1 METLTIKGVTIR
13 LQGLTDKATNYL
25 KHKQRRVERREAIR
39 YHPFHMLQRAIFPR
53 DYQNAPIESLIVGK
67 TLVVG
72 CNGGLETL
80 GMGAVGIDIDKDW
93 LRIADELGK
102 HAERPPAGFLAAS
115 GADLPFRDGTFDTVL
130 SDNVIEHLPP
140 PIIPRHF
147 RETHRVLRPGGR
159 YIFSTPNRIFEDPP
173 KGDHVSLHSFA
184 EWEELARRAGFL
196 EFRTPRRRSG
206 ALVDL
211 EWKKMREIRAKRGIS
226 LGVSHQGVRIVTI
239 VATR

>member
-1 METLTIKGVTIR
+1 MENLTIKGLTFR
-13 LQGLTDKATNYL
+13 LQDLTEKAASYL
-25 KHKQRRVERREAIR
+25 KGKQRRVLRREAIR
-39 YHPFHMLQRAIFPR
+39 FHPFHILQRAIFPR
-53 DYQNAPIESLIVGK
+53 DYQNAPIEALVSGK

-80 GMGAVGIDIDKDW
+80 GMGAVGIDIDRE
-93 LRIADELGK
+93 LIRVAHELGK
-102 HAERPPAGFLAAS
+102 HVGAGGFMAAS
-115 GADLPFRDGTFDTVL
+115 GADLPFRDGTFDAGL

-140 PIIPRHF
+140 AIIPRHL

-159 YIFSTPNRIFEDPP
+159 YVFSTPNRMFEDPP

-206 ALVDL
+206 GLVDL
-211 EWKKMREIRAKRGIS
+211 EWKKMREVRAKQGIA